1 MPKKLEPL
9 YKYALNKIE
18 RVKVL
23 ETDDFE
29 EVGGRQGK
37 AGLRGAGSLRKPKY
51 DTGAIM
57 TGADS

>member
-1 MPKKLEPL
+1 MMPEILEPL
-9 YKYALNKIE
+9 YKYALNKIQ

-23 ETDDFE
+23 DDFE